1 MDETGGAPVSAAPV
15 TAARAAAVSDND
27 RARVTTWTF
36 SQAGAATGPHRH
48 EFDYIVVPVTGGT
61 FRVTGAD
68 GSVATMTQV
77 AGVPYLRP
85 AGTTHDVASTSG
97 HEAVFVEIELKR

>member
-1 MDETGGAPVSAAPV
+1 VSAAAP
-15 TAARAAAVSDND
+15 TAVSDD
-27 RARVTTWTF
+27 GRARVTTWTF
-36 SQAGAATGPHRH
+36 SRAGAATGQHRH

-61 FRVTGAD
+61 FQVTGAD
-68 GSVATMTQV
+68 GSVTTMTQV

-85 AGTTHDVASTSG
+85 AGTTHDVTSTSG

>member
-1 MDETGGAPVSAAPV
+1 MSEALPT
-15 TAARAAAVSDND
+15 AVSDDD

-36 SQAGAATGPHRH
+36 RQAGATTGPHTH

-61 FRVTGAD
+61 FQVTGAD
-68 GSVATMTQV
+68 GSVTAMTQV
-77 AGVPYLRP
+77 PGVPYSRP
-85 AGTTHDVASTSG
+85 AGTTHNVTSTSG

>member
-1 MDETGGAPVSAAPV
+1 MGEATGGGPGGAA
-15 TAARAAAVSDND
+15 TRTAVSDSD

-36 SQAGAATGPHRH
+36 SQAGATTGQHRH

-61 FRVTGAD
+61 FTVTDVD
-68 GSVATMTQV
+68 GSVGELEQV

-85 AGTTHDVASTSG
+85 AGATHDVVNSSG
-97 HEAVFVEIELKR
+97 REAVFVEIELKY